1 MQVIQAFLTRLGV
14 LVAHPGAF
22 LAVMVFTVVWLV
34 FDRQSLDWHGGAA
47 LATLFMTLLIQRAE
61 HRDTQAIHAKLDE
74 LLRASGRARNE
85 LARLDDKEPETIEQD
100 RERARRDDKPPA

>member
-1 MQVIQAFLTRLGV
+1 MQDRTQDSS
-14 LVAHPGAF
+14 PGG
-22 LAVMVFTVVWLV
+22 
-34 FDRQSLDWHGGAA
+34 HA
-47 LATLFMTLLIQRAE
+47 LQGTSAPGEALLMGHQRAE

-85 LARLDDKEPETIEQD
+85 LAWLDDKEPETIEQH